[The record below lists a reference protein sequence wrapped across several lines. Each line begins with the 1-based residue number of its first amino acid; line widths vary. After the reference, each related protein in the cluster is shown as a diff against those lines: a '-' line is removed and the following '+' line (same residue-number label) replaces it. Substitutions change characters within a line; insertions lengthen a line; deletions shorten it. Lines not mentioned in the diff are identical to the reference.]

1 MIVENRS
8 INQKLSVLMQIK
20 AENYKLKIELNGLKK
35 RNECLEVDVQQMQNN
50 TKNENQKF
58 TSLPSTYNLTSEV
71 KINLILGRRYKIYKE
86 RKR

>member
-1 MIVENRS
+1 
-8 INQKLSVLMQIK
+8 MQIK